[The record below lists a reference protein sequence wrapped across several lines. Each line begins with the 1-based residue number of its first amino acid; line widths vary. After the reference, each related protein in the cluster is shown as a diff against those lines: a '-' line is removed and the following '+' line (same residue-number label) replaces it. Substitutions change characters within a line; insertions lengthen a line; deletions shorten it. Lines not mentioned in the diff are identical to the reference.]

1 MNYFALFSETPQKME
16 SDTCVLVATNTN
28 HSGVPFSCNAL
39 AGSKIALK
47 RKKAELLVSVD
58 EDTRE
63 LLRRK
68 QHINISQLGYT
79 LPLARPATV
88 VRRNE
93 RERNRVRLVNLG
105 FATLKQHVPNGTKN
119 KKMSKVETL
128 RSAVEYIK
136 QLQQL
141 LTEQDNS
148 GSVLGEDIL
157 TYRTQMNENF
167 YPLSVSAHSSRNAAF
182 ITPPCASSQPD
193 ATKPCSPTPSL
204 GSDAASPPQCLS
216 YDKSSSPCDTL
227 NTGDEDLLDFTS
239 WFS

>member
-1 MNYFALFSETPQKME
+1 MNSFAVFTGTPQKME
-16 SDTCVLVATNTN
+16 TNTCVLVTTNAN
-28 HSGVPFSCNAL
+28 PSGVPFSCDSS
-39 AGSKIALK
+39 AGGKIAIK
-47 RKKAELLVSVD
+47 RNKAELLVGVGGA
-58 EDTRE
+58 TQE
-63 LLRRK
+63 LLRCK
-68 QHINISQLGYT
+68 QHISISQLGYT
-79 LPLARPATV
+79 LPQARPATV

-128 RSAVEYIK
+128 RAAVEYIK

-157 TYRTQMNENF
+157 TYRTQMTENS
-167 YPLSVSAHSSRNAAF
+167 YPVSIAAHSSKNSALIA
-182 ITPPCASSQPD
+182 PPYTSSQPE
-193 ATKPCSPTPSL
+193 ATKPGSPTPSL
-204 GSDAASPPQCLS
+204 GSDAASPHQSLG
-216 YDKSSSPCDTL
+216 YDVSSSPCETL
-227 NTGDEDLLDFTS
+227 NPDDEDLLDFTC